1 MYMLCAVGPEE
12 VHVRALPAGG
22 GAGSLRQLPGPL
34 LPPGLGTA
42 VEHVRQL
49 WLTRNNMDGVRGGEC
64 RQYHF
69 VFTEIVRGSNDL
81 PI

>member
-1 MYMLCAVGPEE
+1 MCISLILSGAIKHKMLKCVHMLCAAGPEE

-22 GAGSLRQLPGPL
+22 GAGGLRQLPGPL

-49 WLTRNNMDGVRGGEC
+49 WLTRNKMDKTRPFRV
-64 RQYHF
+64 Y
-69 VFTEIVRGSNDL
+69 
-81 PI
+81 